1 MLPILITLAALA
13 LMAGLA
19 YGAYRYMATKGQG
32 TTRQSKAD
40 RAVDERRLGY
50 RYADD
55 WIFIQGE
62 SVYTGV
68 ILDTTTDEYA
78 LPDEIA
84 QSAMRPVGI
93 YYDLLKFFGG
103 RPVHAQEMVRYR
115 AITSEGWLTQLLDHC
130 WNPTTMYKTL
140 AARLADHI
148 TGSTPQRIWVLIVR
162 LGDLPRKERVPDPY
176 AAAAGAVLGVA
187 EESLTANDIA
197 PWRSRANDLHGLL
210 AAHGAEPL
218 RRRDLLW
225 CIRAPLFG
233 HLPIPDEPVTRRRP
247 WRGGFFELAAVLRGV
262 NRGGG
267 IIELTQRD
275 PSTGEDGTSYTAT
288 LVLTDQPPRQIF
300 NPRNAWSRRLS
311 RLPNPVEIDWRYT
324 LTPGAQWKKIAMRA
338 VANVEDEAKDRE
350 KAGAGADLAFE
361 ARQVQAEQLKVDSG
375 GDDPAP
381 GMVGRLTLTVSAPTR
396 GQLAK
401 AIQQVKTAM
410 GDIEVDVAEHGA
422 LLLLEARLP
431 GEAPQVHLGSL
442 SAGPAA
448 GLSLWRRHTDPYAP
462 ALGLLGSYNQIGDR
476 VQIERGREL
485 GWIGIPIG
493 YSKSNGTVVH
503 FDPHAQIARLNGAGV
518 AVVGASG
525 GGKSSVSL
533 LLFFYLSESGVRMN
547 VLDPKV
553 EFRNFVLYIA
563 FGNQV
568 LQPGFMEE
576 ADAGTLGA
584 AGSRFQPVQK
594 QFWDE
599 TVIIDLARGPRGSR
613 CPWLITKT
621 FAEGYDL
628 ALQLTDILFT
638 NPDHQ
643 RIVKKG
649 LRGLHNAHKDAEQAG
664 RPFVAGFGDVVDYIR
679 AERAEVQ
686 ADLTAARSTGQNGSS
701 ARAELDLI
709 DEVCTRLENGEEVPF
724 LRLLLGKGTDRRG
737 QTTGAT
743 KRRTIFTLAGYR
755 PPSSADPKD
764 WSDAER
770 NAAAAMAVVLYGL
783 NSALDGRLVPN
794 PVTGRM
800 GVPPSGVIVDEAPVV
815 AALPTGRAFM
825 RINMRQGRSL
835 NGALFFIGQQ
845 ARDPQ
850 MIEEES
856 RREDGT
862 EVNQFGSVMVFRQ
875 RSDGEARA
883 ALGMLRSVG
892 EEMKPSDRDALAKK
906 LLSES
911 APGGTLRPGEA
922 AFRDPD
928 NRVAGV
934 VIDLVF
940 HVLKR
945 ASQTNAQ
952 LHHEDWSHPVP
963 ADPADWTIDT
973 EAIDRVRTAVAQLEE
988 AEDFQLTPDELD
1000 DVADW
1005 TSHSWTE
1012 TSAPTGVR

>member
-1 MLPILITLAALA
+1 MLILLIVGLLAA
-13 LMAGLA
+13 MGGLA
-19 YGAYRYMATKGQG
+19 YGAYRFTARKGDTADG
-32 TTRQSKAD
+32 AARQSKAD
-40 RAVDERRLGY
+40 RAIDERRLNY

-55 WIFIQGE
+55 RIFVSGNG
-62 SVYTGV
+62 VYTGV
-68 ILDTTTDEYA
+68 IVDTSTDEYA
-78 LPDEIA
+78 LPDEIG

-93 YYDLLKFFGG
+93 YHALLKFFDGKT
-103 RPVHAQEMVRYR
+103 VDAHEMVRYR
-115 AITSEGWLTQLLDHC
+115 AITSEGWLEQLLAHC
-130 WNPTTMYKTL
+130 WNPTAMYKTL
-140 AARLADHI
+140 VARLAAHI
-148 TGSTPQRIWVLIVR
+148 TGSTPQRIWVLVVR
-162 LGDLPRKERVPDPY
+162 LGELPRRDRVRNPY
-176 AAAAGAVLGVA
+176 QAATDAALGVA
-187 EESLTANDIA
+187 EENLTAKDIA
-197 PWRSRANDLHGLL
+197 RWRSKANDLHHLL

-225 CIRAPLFG
+225 CIRVPLFG
-233 HLPIPDEPVTRRRP
+233 HLPVPDEPVTRRRP
-247 WRGGFFELAAVLRGV
+247 WRGGFFELAAVLRGR
-262 NRGGG
+262 NPGGG

-275 PSTGEDGTSYTAT
+275 RTTGQDGTSYTAT

-300 NPRNAWSRRLS
+300 NPRNAWSRKLARLS
-311 RLPNPVEIDWRYT
+311 SPVDIDWRYT
-324 LTPGAQWKKIAMRA
+324 LIPGQQWKKIAIRA
-338 VANVEDEAKDRE
+338 AANVEDESNDRE
-350 KAGAGADLAFE
+350 KAGASTDLAFE
-361 ARQVQAEQLKVDSG
+361 ARQVQAEQLKTDSG

-396 GQLAK
+396 EQLAK
-401 AIQQVKTAM
+401 AIAQVRTAM
-410 GDIEVDVAEHGA
+410 GEIEVDVAEHGA
-422 LLLLEARLP
+422 LLLLESRLP
-431 GEAPQVHLGSL
+431 GEAPQAHLGSL

-448 GLSLWRRHTDPYAP
+448 GLSLWRRHTDTYAP
-462 ALGLLGSYNQIGDR
+462 ALGLLGSYNQVGDR
-476 VQIERGREL
+476 IQMERGREL

-493 YSKSNGTVVH
+493 YAKSNGTVVH
-503 FDPHAQIARLNGAGV
+503 YDPHAQIARLNGAGV

-525 GGKSSVSL
+525 GGKSSVVL
-533 LLFFYLSESGVRMN
+533 LMFFYLSESGVRMN
-547 VLDPKV
+547 VLDPKI

-568 LQPGFMEE
+568 LAPGFMDE
-576 ADAGTLGA
+576 ADAGTLGTP
-584 AGSRFQPVQK
+584 GSRFQPVNR

-599 TVIIDLARGPRGSR
+599 TVIVDLARGPRGSR

-628 ALQLTDILFT
+628 VLQLTDILFT

-649 LRGLHNAHKDAEQAG
+649 LRGLHAAHKAAEEAG
-664 RPFVAGFGDVVDYIR
+664 RSFSAGFGDVVDYIR

-686 ADLTAARSTGQNGSS
+686 ADLAGARKSGQSGSAART
-701 ARAELDLI
+701 ELDLI
-709 DEVCTRLENGEEVPF
+709 DEVCTRLDNGEEVPF
-724 LRLLLGKGTDRRG
+724 LRLLLGRGTDRRR
-737 QTTGAT
+737 QDQGAV

-755 PPSSADPKD
+755 PPASNDPKD
-764 WSDAER
+764 WTDAER
-770 NAAAAMAVVLYGL
+770 NAAAAMAVVLHGL

-835 NGALFFIGQQ
+835 NGVLFFIGQQ

-850 MIEEES
+850 MMEEES

-862 EVNQFGSVMVFRQ
+862 EVNQFGSVLVFRQ

-892 EEMKPSDRDALAKK
+892 DEMSAGDRDTLAKR

-934 VIDLVF
+934 VIDQVF

-945 ASQTNAQ
+945 AAQTNAQ

-988 AEDFQLTPDELD
+988 AEDLQLGDDLD
-1000 DVADW
+1000 DFDDW
-1005 TSHSWTE
+1005 QHPSWTE
-1012 TSAPTGVR
+1012 PQTAAAR